1 MQFPRKAKKNSEAP
15 PIGFYE
21 TMGGWMSTQTRIKNC
36 IIMPDK
42 RHKLDHHEIISNL
55 MEEEAKTVEYRRRAK
70 LRRLK
75 KSTVKKSKQ
84 ASAPLQLAP
93 EVIEE
98 IAGKT
103 ITQKLTSHFN
113 HHRDKEGFVVKYKEL
128 KDKLVILKGNIKL
141 DEDDNSKKMHKG

>member
-1 MQFPRKAKKNSEAP
+1 
-15 PIGFYE
+15 
-21 TMGGWMSTQTRIKNC
+21 
-36 IIMPDK
+36 
-42 RHKLDHHEIISNL
+42 
-55 MEEEAKTVEYRRRAK
+55 MEEEAKTAEYRRRAK

-141 DEDDNSKKMHKG
+141 DEDDHSKKMHKG